1 MNNTFI
7 NMSMQRIEDLTDQM
21 VIHQQNGDTDMVMLL
36 DKEARELCEQL
47 DSGEIMTLPAM

>member
-1 MNNTFI
+1 MSNTFI

-21 VIHQQNGDTDMVMLL
+21 VIHQQNGDTDMVLML